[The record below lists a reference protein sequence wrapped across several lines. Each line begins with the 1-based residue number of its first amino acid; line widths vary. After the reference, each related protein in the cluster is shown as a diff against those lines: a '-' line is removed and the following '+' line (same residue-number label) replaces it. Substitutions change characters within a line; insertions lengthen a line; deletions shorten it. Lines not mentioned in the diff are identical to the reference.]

1 MKKIISSSIAL
12 ICLINCA
19 FAQTQPPRANP
30 ALDLNMVPP
39 TIAIN
44 TNSTLQAFAQNPLGE
59 REIVANSLR
68 VLITVGNNAEIIA
81 LDPASTVKWV
91 LEFAATGTGNSYR
104 LRNIATI
111 LPDQVDTILLT
122 IKGVV
127 ADGGPKNISGNISYI
142 AGPNPLLGGA
152 QSASQG
158 DLDPSVGSNSPI
170 TSLTVVS
177 VLAVSL
183 SDVTSKAFDCSAKI
197 AWSTVKEDA
206 GSTFDVEYS
215 PDGSSFVKVGTV
227 AGRSATGSNYEYAY
241 SQGNGKGFYRLKIG
255 SATGGI
261 TYSKVVNVITKC
273 NQKKVFIYP
282 NPIQNLQNLQI
293 NVSNFVGKIKGEF
306 VNAAGQV
313 VSTKTLI
320 NGLNLLKIAN
330 MPEGIY
336 TFKVT
341 DEAKG
346 VLNFKIVVVK

>member
-1 MKKIISSSIAL
+1 M
-12 ICLINCA
+12 
-19 FAQTQPPRANP
+19 
-30 ALDLNMVPP
+30 
-39 TIAIN
+39 
-44 TNSTLQAFAQNPLGE
+44 
-59 REIVANSLR
+59 
-68 VLITVGNNAEIIA
+68 
-81 LDPASTVKWV
+81 
-91 LEFAATGTGNSYR
+91 
-104 LRNIATI
+104 
-111 LPDQVDTILLT
+111 
-122 IKGVV
+122 
-127 ADGGPKNISGNISYI
+127 
-142 AGPNPLLGGA
+142 
-152 QSASQG
+152 
-158 DLDPSVGSNSPI
+158 
-170 TSLTVVS
+170 
-177 VLAVSL
+177 
-183 SDVTSKAFDCSAKI
+183 
-197 AWSTVKEDA
+197 
-206 GSTFDVEYS
+206 EYS